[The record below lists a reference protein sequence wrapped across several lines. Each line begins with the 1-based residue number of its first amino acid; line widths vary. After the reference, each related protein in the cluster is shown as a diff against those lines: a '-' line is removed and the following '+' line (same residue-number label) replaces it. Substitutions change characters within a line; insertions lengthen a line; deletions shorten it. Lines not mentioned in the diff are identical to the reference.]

1 MTEKRDYYHALGVP
15 RDASPD
21 AIRRAYRRLA
31 KQYHP
36 DVNRDPE
43 AEEQFKEINE
53 AYAVLSDE
61 ERRGAYDRYG
71 TADLRGIPTD
81 FGFGFGDLFEEFFGF
96 GGSRR
101 RQARAPRRGADLR
114 LDLSLEFEE
123 AVFGQKREV
132 EFTRQEVC
140 PACRGSGAE
149 PGTAPARC
157 PSCNGSGEVR
167 QVRQTF
173 LGSMVNVITCPTCG
187 GRGETI
193 ATPCRTCG
201 GHALVRRTVRR
212 VIEIPP
218 GVDEGTQIRL
228 AGEGEPGIH
237 GGPNGNLYVVAQVKP
252 HKYFR
257 RHDHDLLLDLRINLT
272 QAALGAKIQVPTLEG
287 EAPLTIPAG
296 TQTGEVLRLKSKG
309 VPRLQATGRGD
320 LLIVITVDIP
330 SSLSARQKELF
341 QELGKTLGGEE
352 VVPPDQTFLDRI
364 RDLLGGLAG

>member
-1 MTEKRDYYHALGVP
+1 MAEKRDYYQALGVP

-21 AIRRAYRRLA
+21 DIRRAYRRLA

-36 DVNRDPE
+36 DVNRDPK
-43 AEEQFKEINE
+43 AEERIKEINE

-61 ERRGAYDRYG
+61 ERRGAYDRFG
-71 TADLRGIPTD
+71 TADVRGIPTD
-81 FGFGFGDLFEEFFGF
+81 FGFGDLFEEFFGF

-114 LDLSLEFEE
+114 LDLTLEFEE
-123 AVFGQKREV
+123 AVFGLEREI

-149 PGTAPARC
+149 PGSAPIRC
-157 PSCNGSGEVR
+157 PTCNGSGEVR

-201 GHALVRRTVRR
+201 GHTLVRRTVQRL
-212 VIEIPP
+212 IEIPP

-237 GGPNGNLYVVAQVKP
+237 GGPNGNLYVVAHVKP
-252 HKYFR
+252 HKYFLR
-257 RHDHDLLLDLRINLT
+257 RDDDLLLDLRIT
-272 QAALGAKIQVPTLEG
+272 VAQAALGAKIQVPTLDS

-296 TQTGEVLRLKSKG
+296 TQTGEVLRLKGKG

-330 SSLSARQKELF
+330 SSLSPRQRELF
-341 QELGKTLGGEE
+341 QELGETLGGEVIPQE
-352 VVPPDQTFLDRI
+352 QTFLDRI
-364 RDLLGGLAG
+364 RDLLGGLGG